1 VSNASPDAAGLAASS
16 LAAAG
21 FVASSGVVVASSG
34 SAVAAT
40 EFGASC
46 RVVVADAVDR
56 ADIHA
61 DIERQKVVMAQSH
74 IEDSVVVVE
83 VESSYS

>member
-1 VSNASPDAAGLAASS
+1 MSNASPAAAGLAASS

-21 FVASSGVVVASSG
+21 FVASSGVVVASSDN
-34 SAVAAT
+34 AVAAT

-46 RVVVADAVDR
+46 RVVADAADR

-61 DIERQKVVMAQSH
+61 DTERQKVVMAQSH

>member
-1 VSNASPDAAGLAASS
+1 VSNASPAAAGLAASS

-21 FVASSGVVVASSG
+21 FVASSGVVVASSDN
-34 SAVAAT
+34 AVAAT

-46 RVVVADAVDR
+46 RVVVADAADR

-61 DIERQKVVMAQSH
+61 DTERQKVVMAQSH
-74 IEDSVVVVE
+74 IEDSEVVVE